1 MKKKYQVMI
10 IILGVILVI
19 ILSLAII
26 IPNNDSLKYNDDNYG
41 FNYSSTFSASLED
54 GIYIVREKDGNAEI
68 IISVL
73 TNDYKKSVSNEEKAD
88 LISKNMVAEDY
99 EKVSANCLDTFC
111 MNVYENDEKH
121 ITITTRFMNK
131 DIYVYRLICDK
142 DKSELYNEDFDLII
156 NSFVKIK

>member
-26 IPNNDSLKYNDDNYG
+26 IPNNDSLKYKDDNYG
-41 FNYSSTFSASLED
+41 FNYSSNFSVSLED
-54 GIYIVREKDGNAEI
+54 GSYIVREKEGNTEI
-68 IISVL
+68 IIRVL
-73 TNDYKKSVSNEEKAD
+73 NNDYKKSVSNEDKAN
-88 LISKNMVAEDY
+88 LISKDMVTEDY

>member
-26 IPNNDSLKYNDDNYG
+26 IPNNASLKYKDDNYG
-41 FNYSSTFSASLED
+41 FNYSSKFSASLED

-68 IISVL
+68 IIRIL
-73 TNDYKKSVSNEEKAD
+73 NNDYKNSVSNGDRAN
-88 LISKNMVAEDY
+88 LISKDMITEDY
-99 EKVSANCLDTFC
+99 EEISANCLDTFC

-121 ITITTRFMNK
+121 ITITTQFMDK

-142 DKSELYNEDFDLII
+142 DKSELYNEDFDLIV